1 MTLYT
6 LNSYSNIYINYTSI
20 ILGGKIGAPK
30 KWDLGREHGRFTDL
44 LKSIAKYHSAYA
56 WEEANWDWRQ
66 NPWKVPGRKIARE
79 NTGLGIKS
87 PLRGRPSHKNTDLI
101 RSVQFSHSVVSNS
114 SKCCGLHH
122 SRPPCPSPPPE
133 LTQTHVRRVGD
144 AMQPPH
150 PLSSR
155 SPPIGDA
162 MQPPHPLSS
171 RSPPIFSLSQ
181 HQGLSNESVLWIR
194 WLTYWSFSLSI
205 SPSNEYSG
213 LISFRMDWLDLLA
226 VQETLK
232 SLLQHHSSKA
242 SVLWCSPFFMVQLSH
257 PYMTIG
263 KTIALMR
270 WSFVGK
276 VMPVLFNMLSRL
288 VMTFLPRSKCLL
300 ISWLQHL
307 CSVYVCLAALVGELD
322 LKWALITS
330 SPKVCWW

>member
-30 KWDLGREHGRFTDL
+30 KWDLGREHWRFTDL

-114 SKCCGLHH
+114 FKCCGLQR

-155 SPPIGDA
+155 SPPI
-162 MQPPHPLSS
+162 
-171 RSPPIFSLSQ
+171 FSLSQ
-181 HQGLSNESVLWIR
+181 HQGLFQWVSSLNQVTNVLELQPQHQSFQWI
-194 WLTYWSFSLSI
+194 
-205 SPSNEYSG
+205 
-213 LISFRMDWLDLLA
+213 FRTD
-226 VQETLK
+226 
-232 SLLQHHSSKA
+232 
-242 SVLWCSPFFMVQLSH
+242 
-257 PYMTIG
+257 
-263 KTIALMR
+263 
-270 WSFVGK
+270 
-276 VMPVLFNMLSRL
+276 
-288 VMTFLPRSKCLL
+288 FL
-300 ISWLQHL
+300 
-307 CSVYVCLAALVGELD
+307 
-322 LKWALITS
+322 
-330 SPKVCWW
+330 